1 MEEPVQYSNHNLRI
15 DTVKCPPCSQLCTR
29 IYCEA
34 STGRGLRGQI
44 QFCSAR
50 VFPGAEQQQSREA
63 LAAPSLRGAALWNED
78 VLSSSENGPKSR
90 ISSKDITKPRTP
102 QQRTPLL
109 ENVPGDDN

>member
-15 DTVKCPPCSQLCTR
+15 DTVKCPPCSQLCTE

-63 LAAPSLRGAALWNED
+63 LAAPSLRGAAPWN
-78 VLSSSENGPKSR
+78 GTKSR